1 MNTSKN
7 KLKKL
12 KTRDDGDRVSN
23 NLPLTSRQWANPVG
37 DSGGPP
43 VFLWLFIPLSGYFM
57 AMETTPKEEKWYQKL
72 RNKYRLVL
80 FNETTFEERISFR
93 LSRIQVVV
101 FLLSMAITFVALTFF
116 VIAYTP
122 LKEYIPGYPNV
133 QQKNNLYHLN
143 KIADSL
149 MLNAQQNNRYIQ
161 NIKRIIENKELI
173 ETPSESTA
181 QAYNYDTITDHKSS
195 QDSAL
200 RVSFENQTKFNLFPQ
215 NEVTLGI
222 PGKSGIRSMN
232 FFKPLNGI
240 VTAPFAPLEKHYGV
254 DIVAPHNAA
263 VMSVLDGTVILD
275 AWTQET
281 GYVIVIQHVGNLIS
295 VYKHN
300 AVLLKHEG
308 DFVKA
313 GEPIAIAGNSG
324 EISTGP
330 HLHFELWYNGNPVN
344 PINYINFN

>member
-1 MNTSKN
+1 MYGKIPYQLYHNCYPIFLSRFPR
-7 KLKKL
+7 LF
-12 KTRDDGDRVSN
+12 
-23 NLPLTSRQWANPVG
+23 LPLRG
-37 DSGGPP
+37 D
-43 VFLWLFIPLSGYFM
+43 LID
-57 AMETTPKEEKWYQKL
+57 METTPQKEKWYRKL

-80 FNETTFEERISFR
+80 FNETTFEERIGFR
-93 LSRIQVVV
+93 LSRIQVFV

-133 QQKNNLYHLN
+133 QQKDNLYHLN

-149 MLNAQQNNRYIQ
+149 MADARQKNLYIQ
-161 NIKRIIENKELI
+161 NIKRIIENKDVI
-173 ETPSESTA
+173 EPPPESA
-181 QAYNYDTITDHKSS
+181 VQANNYDTITDHKSR
-195 QDSAL
+195 QDSML
-200 RVSFENQTKFNLFPQ
+200 RASFENQTKFNLFPR
-215 NEVTLGI
+215 NEVMHETAGNVRI
-222 PGKSGIRSMN
+222 YDQN

-240 VTAPFAPLEKHYGV
+240 ITAKFAPLEKHYGI
-254 DIVAPHNAA
+254 DIVAPHNDA
-263 VMSVLDGTVILD
+263 VKSVLDGTVIMD
-275 AWTQET
+275 AWTLET
-281 GYVIVIQHVGNLIS
+281 GYVIVIQHAGNLIS

-344 PINYINFN
+344 PTNYINFN

>member
-1 MNTSKN
+1 M
-7 KLKKL
+7 
-12 KTRDDGDRVSN
+12 G
-23 NLPLTSRQWANPVG
+23 
-37 DSGGPP
+37 
-43 VFLWLFIPLSGYFM
+43 
-57 AMETTPKEEKWYQKL
+57 TTPQKEKWYRKL

-93 LSRIQVVV
+93 LSRIQVFL

-122 LKEYIPGYPNV
+122 LKEYIPGYPDV
-133 QQKNNLYHLN
+133 QQKDDLYHLN

-149 MLNAQQNNRYIQ
+149 MVDAQQRNLYIQ
-161 NIKRIIENKELI
+161 NIKRIIENKEII
-173 ETPSESTA
+173 ETPPEPVEKSI
-181 QAYNYDTITDHKSS
+181 NYDTITDHKSP
-195 QDSAL
+195 QDSML
-200 RVSFENQTKFNLFPQ
+200 RVSFENQTKFNLFPR
-215 NEVTLGI
+215 NKMI
-222 PGKSGIRSMN
+222 PEMAGNAQIYSQN

-240 VTAPFAPLEKHYGV
+240 ITAKFAPLEKHYGI
-254 DIVAPHNAA
+254 DIVAPHNDA
-263 VMSVLDGTVILD
+263 VKSVLDGTVIM
-275 AWTQET
+275 AVWTLET
-281 GYVIVIQHVGNLIS
+281 GYVIVIQHAGNLIS

-300 AVLLKHEG
+300 AVLLKNEG